1 LKKFAYFFNFF
12 NRIHCDC
19 INFATVILCDGIFD
33 AYEKPNSELAELT
46 RHDNKT
52 VEVFRSR
59 IKNLVDKYTEAA
71 EELFKAIY

>member
-1 LKKFAYFFNFF
+1 
-12 NRIHCDC
+12 
-19 INFATVILCDGIFD
+19 
-33 AYEKPNSELAELT
+33 LAELT